1 MQSVPIRATLFNY
14 HVMRIY
20 RIQQILADARVAV
33 EENYDS
39 SPVALTRDPETLALD
54 EIVRDRIV
62 EAVRR
67 VHVAAPV
74 RLLDGGNNLGQAVY
88 WMDDHSGWMLLPDD
102 FLRLVVFRMDDWRRD
117 VYTLLPPTAAEYKL
131 QSSKIQGIRGTADR
145 PLCFETMRPEGRVM
159 EFYGTKDRNARVS
172 KGVYLPYPKIDKF
185 GGVGICERC
194 YQAVVYMTG
203 ALTMMN
209 YGAADRGK
217 LLIELSNSAMI

>member
-1 MQSVPIRATLFNY
+1 MKV
-14 HVMRIY
+14 Y
-20 RIQQILADARVAV
+20 RIQQILSDARVAI
-33 EENYDS
+33 EENYADAGLA
-39 SPVALTRDPETLALD
+39 ALGDADTLALD
-54 EIVRDRIV
+54 EVIRSRVE

-74 RLLDGGNNLGQAVY
+74 RLLDGGNNLGTAVY
-88 WMDDHSGWMLLPDD
+88 WMDDHAGWMLLPDD

-131 QSSKIQGIRGTADR
+131 QSSRVQGVRGTADR
-145 PLCFETMRPEGRVM
+145 PLCFETVRPEGRVM
-159 EFYGTKDRNARVS
+159 EFYGTRDRNARVS
-172 KGVYLPYPKIDKF
+172 KGVYLPYPRTDEY
-185 GGVGICERC
+185 GGVAICERC
-194 YQAVVYMTG
+194 YPAVVYMTG